1 MEYLLCARNE
11 VENNETKQIK
21 VEKKKRVLSFDL
33 LLMIIDL
40 DEKHDRLELVVN
52 VLWQLFLERSLV
64 IINWLLLQLKTALL
78 SIYLRLMGKLFSSLD
93 WIIFICLNGCMINTN
108 L

>member
-1 MEYLLCARNE
+1 M
-11 VENNETKQIK
+11 KQNK
-21 VEKKKRVLSFDL
+21 SKQEKKKRVLSFDL